1 MNLYLDWLWVW
12 QLLDVLECAATNAPT
27 VYSSRIDGCLM
38 VG

>member
-12 QLLDVLECAATNAPT
+12 KYLDVMSSAEAGAPT